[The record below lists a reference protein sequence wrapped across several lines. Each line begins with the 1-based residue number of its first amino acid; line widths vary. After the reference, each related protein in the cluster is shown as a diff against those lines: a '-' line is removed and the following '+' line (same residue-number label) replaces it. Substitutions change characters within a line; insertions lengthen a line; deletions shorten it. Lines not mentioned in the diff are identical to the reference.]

1 LFKSFL
7 KLNNRLKIV
16 GEKNVPKK
24 GPFIIA
30 PNHQSFLDGPIVA
43 SGLSYKTL
51 KNSYFFATEEHVKR
65 PVVKSLAKRNN
76 IILME
81 KRNLKNSILKLS
93 EVLKLGKNVVI
104 FPEGSRS
111 YDGEMVPFKKTF
123 AILSKELNVPV
134 VPVCIRGAYDVLPR
148 GSRWV
153 KPKKIEVEY
162 REPVM
167 PENGDT
173 YDSISDKVKGSIAEK
188 LRN

>member
-1 LFKSFL
+1 
-7 KLNNRLKIV
+7 
-16 GEKNVPKK
+16 
-24 GPFIIA
+24 
-30 PNHQSFLDGPIVA
+30 
-43 SGLSYKTL
+43 
-51 KNSYFFATEEHVKR
+51 
-65 PVVKSLAKRNN
+65 
-76 IILME
+76 ME

-123 AILSKELNVPV
+123 AILSMELNVPV

-148 GSRWV
+148 GSKWI

-162 REPVM
+162 LPPVM

-173 YDSISDKVKGSIAEK
+173 YDSISDKVRDSIQKGLK
-188 LRN
+188 N